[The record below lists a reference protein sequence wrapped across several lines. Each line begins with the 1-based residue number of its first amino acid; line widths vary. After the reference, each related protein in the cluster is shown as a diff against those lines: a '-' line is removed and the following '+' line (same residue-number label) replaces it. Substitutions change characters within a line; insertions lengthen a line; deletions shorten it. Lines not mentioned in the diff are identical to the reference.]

1 MFIKLSRSVEN
12 ENNML
17 RFNSLG
23 EKKKYKKGLDYII
36 FVTWMH
42 SFPLIFL
49 WIVYKNVNNS

>member
-23 EKKKYKKGLDYII
+23 EKKSIKKASII
-36 FVTWMH
+36 
-42 SFPLIFL
+42 
-49 WIVYKNVNNS
+49 